1 MSVTWFVQKS
11 DKWSRMLAPC
21 NRCTDT
27 GDTWTGHGPIR
38 QEGGLEVDV
47 VTQQDRVVRLAEFA
61 AQDRDEAAQEDAARR
76 QNKDFT
82 QVYPKGWRR
91 LQALIRTNPALARVY
106 AFLAEHIDGTCGAV
120 VVTQEI
126 MAAELGVHVR
136 TIKRQTRALEDDG
149 AIVRIKVGTGVY
161 AYALDPEEI
170 WKSWDDAKDLAAFR
184 TRTLVKK
191 SDRENGTVRRKL
203 KTMVGA

>member
-1 MSVTWFVQKS
+1 M
-11 DKWSRMLAPC
+11 
-21 NRCTDT
+21 
-27 GDTWTGHGPIR
+27 
-38 QEGGLEVDV
+38 DV
-47 VTQQDRVVRLAEFA
+47 VTQPDRVVRLAEFA
-61 AQDRDEAAQEDAARR
+61 AQDSDRAVQEDSTRR
-76 QNKDFT
+76 QNRDFT

-91 LQALIRTNPALARVY
+91 LQSLIRTNPALARVY
-106 AFLAEHIDGTCGAV
+106 AFLAENIDGACGAV

-126 MAAELGVHVR
+126 MAEELGVHVR
-136 TIKRQTRALEDDG
+136 TIKRQTRALEDEG

-203 KTMVGA
+203 KVMMGA

>member
-1 MSVTWFVQKS
+1 M
-11 DKWSRMLAPC
+11 
-21 NRCTDT
+21 
-27 GDTWTGHGPIR
+27 
-38 QEGGLEVDV
+38 DV

-61 AQDRDEAAQEDAARR
+61 AQDRDQAAQEDAARR
-76 QNKDFT
+76 LNKDFT

-106 AFLAEHIDGTCGAV
+106 AFLAEHIDGTCGAI

-136 TIKRQTRALEDDG
+136 TIKRQTKALEDEG